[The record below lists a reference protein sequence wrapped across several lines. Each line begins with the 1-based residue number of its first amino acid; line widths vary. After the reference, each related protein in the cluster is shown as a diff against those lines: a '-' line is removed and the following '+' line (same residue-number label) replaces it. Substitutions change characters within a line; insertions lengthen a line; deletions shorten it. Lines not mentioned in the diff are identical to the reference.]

1 MEMFYSLNLNKISL
15 TLELFIYLFIY
26 LFILFLTH
34 LSRI

>member
-15 TLELFIYLFIY
+15 TLELFIYLFY
-26 LFILFLTH
+26 LFYFLTH